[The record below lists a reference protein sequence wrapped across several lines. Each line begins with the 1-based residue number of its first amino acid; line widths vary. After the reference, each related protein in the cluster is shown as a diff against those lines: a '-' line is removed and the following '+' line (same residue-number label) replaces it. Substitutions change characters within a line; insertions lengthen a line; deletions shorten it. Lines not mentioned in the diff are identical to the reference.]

1 MKDEGP
7 ILCLCL
13 NVSLGDVEQAV
24 RQGARTF
31 QEVQQLTRCGRSCGM
46 CSQAIQQSLD
56 YLLQE
61 SDEIVKSPPPRQGQ

>member
-1 MKDEGP
+1 MKDGGP

-46 CSQAIQQSLD
+46 CSQTIQQVLER
-56 YLLQE
+56 LLQE
-61 SDEIVKSPPPRQGQ
+61 FAGPAEAPPPRRER

>member
-24 RQGARTF
+24 RQGAQTF
-31 QEVQQLTRCGRSCGM
+31 QEVQQFTQCGKSCGL
-46 CSQAIQQSLD
+46 CSQTIQQALD

-61 SDEIVKSPPPRQGQ
+61 SAKIVKSPPPRQGQ